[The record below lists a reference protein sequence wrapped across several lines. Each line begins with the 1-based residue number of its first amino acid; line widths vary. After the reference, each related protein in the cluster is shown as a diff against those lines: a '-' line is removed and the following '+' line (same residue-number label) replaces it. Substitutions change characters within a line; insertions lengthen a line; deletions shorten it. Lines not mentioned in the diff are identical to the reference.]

1 LEMWCPTFTRWPL
14 GTGHAAN
21 ARRCESRAAH
31 SAATARSAAF
41 VAFSPVRFTDASPAF
56 SASARRSHRVR
67 ISFQLVVG
75 QMLEADKRI
84 MRGTDA
90 NKFGPA

>member
-1 LEMWCPTFTRWPL
+1 L

-41 VAFSPVRFTDASPAF
+41 VAFSPVRLTDASPAF

-67 ISFQLVVG
+67 IYFQLVVG
-75 QMLEADKRI
+75 QMLDADKRI

-90 NKFGPA
+90 NKFGAA